1 MVAVDGEVAVDA
13 EVEDV
18 VDADRVVVAV
28 DVEVED
34 VVDAD
39 RVGVA
44 AVAAVTPDVGRTGGP
59 NRGFSCPDV
68 ADADARG
75 ARVVVAVDV
84 EDFVDAD
91 LVGVAAVAAVTPDFG
106 RTGGPNRGFG
116 CTTSSVGTRDRSPDP
131 VGSDDFEGVD
141 CGITLLDEFLGEIV
155 GGIAGESIEYIE

>member
-34 VVDAD
+34 VVNAD

-44 AVAAVTPDVGRTGGP
+44 AVAAVTP
-59 NRGFSCPDV
+59 
-68 ADADARG
+68 
-75 ARVVVAVDV
+75 
-84 EDFVDAD
+84 E
-91 LVGVAAVAAVTPDFG
+91 FG
-106 RTGGPNRGFG
+106 RTGGPHRGFG

-141 CGITLLDEFLGEIV
+141 CGITLLDVFLGEIA
-155 GGIAGESIEYIE
+155 GGIVGESIEYIE